1 VLGYFFVLVD
11 VGVVAVV
18 DVEVD
23 DLALARCLIAV
34 SAVRRRARCSA
45 GARLI
50 ARAAARSPTPTLW
63 ALYAYSAS
71 DLK

>member
-23 DLALARCLIAV
+23 DVPLACFLIAASV
-34 SAVRRRARCSA
+34 LRTRARCSA